1 MILVDSNIPMYL
13 IGAPHPHKSDAQRLL
28 EKLVSERQRLVT
40 DAEVLQEILHRY
52 VAIDRRDA
60 IQPAFDALLG
70 VVDQV
75 LAVDGIAAE
84 RAKQIVL
91 GHRRPSARDALHLA
105 VMEQHGVEQILSFGS
120 GFDGF
125 LGVRRACHDPRQS
138 PKFLR
143 RSPGPASTIEKGL
156 STGRLHHA

>member
-13 IGAPHPHKSDAQRLL
+13 VGGHHPHKTDAQRSL
-28 EKLVSERQRLVT
+28 EKLIRDRQPLVT

-52 VAIDRRDA
+52 VAINCRDA

-75 LAVDGIAAE
+75 VAVDRTVIE

-91 GHRRPSARDALHLA
+91 DYRRLSARDAVHLS
-105 VMEQHGVEQILSFGS
+105 VMEHNGIKQILSFDS
-120 GFDGF
+120 GFDSFPGIT
-125 LGVRRACHDPRQS
+125 R
-138 PKFLR
+138 LR
-143 RSPGPASTIEKGL
+143 
-156 STGRLHHA
+156 